1 MGVTIVLDKTPKVC
15 YDILVGVETHESW
28 WTKEE
33 VWMRVTVP
41 ILLAPPT
48 TIEVNST
55 ETAMLKVVGG
65 MARTVANAI
74 SEVYEWTQEDRD
86 SVQKVLSDMY
96 RKLSGPVFNDRRRE

>member
-48 TIEVNST
+48 TLEANST
-55 ETAMLKVVGG
+55 ETAMLKAVAG
-65 MARTVANAI
+65 MARTVVNAI
-74 SEVYEWTQEDRD
+74 AETYEWTSKD
-86 SVQKVLSDMY
+86 SNAVQVVLSDLY
-96 RKLSGPVFNDRRRE
+96 HKLSGPVFNDRRGE